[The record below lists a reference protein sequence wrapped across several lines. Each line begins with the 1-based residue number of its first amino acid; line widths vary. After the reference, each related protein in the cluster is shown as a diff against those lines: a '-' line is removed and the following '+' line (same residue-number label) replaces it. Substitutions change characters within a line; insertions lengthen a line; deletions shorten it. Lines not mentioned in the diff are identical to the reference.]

1 MLPLD
6 PDDRIAPKMLERTVA
21 VFEAEPS
28 VSIAYV
34 QMMSFGDK
42 TTEGTSGTIEYDAD
56 LLAVWNFL
64 CISSLYR
71 KYAWDLVG
79 GYRTDLVWGYED
91 WDFWLTCA
99 AAGLVMKRVPEVF
112 FYRVRR
118 GSRSTEAREHRGRAH
133 AAAHPS
139 PLGVHGPSEAR
150 SRPGEAA

>member
-1 MLPLD
+1 M
-6 PDDRIAPKMLERTVA
+6 IN
-21 VFEAEPS
+21 
-28 VSIAYV
+28 Y
-34 QMMSFGDK
+34 GDE
-42 TTEGTSGTIEYDAD
+42 TAEGTSGTMEYHSD
-56 LLAVWNFL
+56 LLAVRNFV
-64 CISSLYR
+64 CISSLFR
-71 KYAWDLVG
+71 REVRNTVG
-79 GYRTDLVWGYED
+79 GHRTDLVWGYGD
-91 WDFWLTCA
+91 RDFWLACA